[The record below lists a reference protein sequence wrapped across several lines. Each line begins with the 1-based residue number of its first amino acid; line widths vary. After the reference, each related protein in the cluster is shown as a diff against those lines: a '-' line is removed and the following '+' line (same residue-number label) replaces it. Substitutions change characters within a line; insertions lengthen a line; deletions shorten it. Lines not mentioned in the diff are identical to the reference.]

1 MSSVPP
7 VTTSSTGSTTLST
20 PGTTVGP
27 ANTMGSNDFLD
38 LMMDQ
43 LKNQNPLSPS
53 NPTQYLSELASFSS
67 LEQETNIATSTS
79 TATTEQ
85 ASAEAL
91 AMIGASVDYT
101 DANGDTQTGT
111 VSSVQFTASGPTL
124 TIGTA
129 SGIALGSITEAS

>member
-20 PGTTVGP
+20 PGTTIGP
-27 ANTMGSNDFLD
+27 SNTMGSNDFLD

-79 TATTEQ
+79 SAATEQ
-85 ASAEAL
+85 ASASAL
-91 AMIGASVDYT
+91 AMIGHSVDYT

-111 VSSVQFTASGPTL
+111 VSSVQFSASGPTL

-129 SGIALGSITEAS
+129 AGIALGSITEAS

>member
-1 MSSVPP
+1 MSSVTP